1 MDFQRILPWILI
13 SGLIFSLL
21 SYAANKYHGRDRNIK
36 ELSQDFLGGSIFIG
50 LLSAIVPDI
59 FPDISSKLNISGMNL
74 ENMTKIFGGGVGGLS
89 ITKSLA
95 SLGSTTDTISNT
107 KSSTDDMELQ
117 VGPLP
122 GI

>member
-1 MDFQRILPWILI
+1 MDFQRILPWIFI
-13 SGLIFSLL
+13 SGLVFSLL
-21 SYAANKYHGRDRNIK
+21 SYVANKYHGRDRNIK

-59 FPDISSKLNISGMNL
+59 FPDICNKLNISGMNI

-89 ITKSLA
+89 LA
-95 SLGSTTDTISNT
+95 SLGSTVGTATGVA
-107 KSSTDDMELQ
+107 KATDDMELQ

>member
-1 MDFQRILPWILI
+1 MDIQRILPWILI
-13 SGLIFSLL
+13 SGFVFSLL
-21 SYAANKYHGRDRNIK
+21 SYVANRYHGRDRNIK

-59 FPDISSKLNISGMNL
+59 FPDILSKLNISSMNF

-89 ITKSLA
+89 ITNSLA
-95 SLGSTTDTISNT
+95 SLGNVTGTNPNT
-107 KSSTDDMELQ
+107 AADDMELQ